1 MYPATSSPR
10 RYARPSY
17 GSAAVKTLGGRFD
30 GAKRDYGQ
38 DSRRFVIPAARCE
51 MVTSG
56 CVALQF

>member
-10 RYARPSY
+10 RYAMSSY
-17 GSAAVKTLGGRFD
+17 GSAAVKTLGVRFD

-38 DSRRFVIPAARCE
+38 DSRRFAIPAARCQ

-56 CVALQF
+56 CVASLF